1 MTELSRRSLLAGAG
15 TAGALTAGLS
25 SWGPISSARA
35 AAPQADKQAPGFY
48 RYKVGTTEITVVTDG
63 LNQFPLPDDFV
74 TNMKKE
80 EVQAGL
86 AAAYMDKNIFFN
98 PYNPIVINTGSK
110 LVLVDTGTGEA
121 AYTQSK
127 GKIGQLLTNL
137 AAAGLDPKAFDAV
150 IISHYHGDHINGLIK
165 ADNTVAFPNAEI
177 LVPAK
182 EHAFWMDDGE
192 MSRAPKGRMET
203 NFKNVRR
210 VFNDDVK
217 KRVRTYEW
225 DKDVI
230 PGMLAV
236 GTPGHSTGH
245 TSFVVSSGSDKV
257 FVQSDMTHVPF
268 LFVRNPG
275 WHAFYDQD
283 PVMAEATRRKNLD
296 MLAAERMLVQGFHFP
311 FPSHAYV
318 EKNGNAYREVMAPW
332 KPVI

>member
-1 MTELSRRSLLAGAG
+1 MTTLNRRSLLAGAA
-15 TAGALTAGLS
+15 TVGALIGGGA
-25 SWGPISSARA
+25 ISSVRA
-35 AAPQADKQAPGFY
+35 AAPPVGKQAPGFY
-48 RYKVGTTEITVVTDG
+48 RYKVGSIEVTVVTDG

-74 TNMKKE
+74 SNMKKE

-86 AAAYMDKNIFFN
+86 AAAYMDQNIFFN

-110 LVLVDTGTGEA
+110 LVLVDTGTGEG

-137 AAAGLDPKAFDAV
+137 KAAGFDPAAFDAV

-165 ADNTVAFPNAEI
+165 ADNAVAFPNAEI
-177 LVPAK
+177 LVPAN
-182 EHAFWMDDGE
+182 EHKFWMDDGE
-192 MSRAPKGRMET
+192 MSQAPKGRMET
-203 NFKNVRR
+203 NFKNARR
-210 VFNDDVK
+210 VFNADVM
-217 KRVRTYEW
+217 KRLRTYEW

-245 TSFVVSSGSDKV
+245 TSYVLSSGAAKV
-257 FVQSDMTHVPF
+257 FIQSDLTHVPF

-275 WHAFYDQD
+275 WPAFYDQD

-296 MLAAERMLVQGFHFP
+296 MLASERMMVQGFHFP
-311 FPSHAYV
+311 FPSHGYI
-318 EKNGNAYREVMAPW
+318 EKNGSGFRDIMAAWNPSF
-332 KPVI
+332 

>member
-1 MTELSRRSLLAGAG
+1 MTQLTRRAALLG
-15 TAGALTAGLS
+15 TASAALLPAVATA
-25 SWGPISSARA
+25 PAFA
-35 AAPQADKQAPGFY
+35 AAPPAGKQAPGFY
-48 RYKVGTTEITVVTDG
+48 RYKVGSIEVTVVTDG

-74 TNMKKE
+74 SNMKKE

-110 LVLVDTGTGEA
+110 LVLVDTGTGEG

-137 AAAGLDPKAFDAV
+137 SAAGFEPGAFDAV

-165 ADNTVAFPNAEI
+165 ADNAVAFPNAEI
-177 LVPAK
+177 LVPAL
-182 EHAFWMDDGE
+182 EHKFWMDDGE

-210 VFNDDVK
+210 VFNADVM
-217 KRVRTYEW
+217 KRLQTYEW

-245 TSFVVSSGSDKV
+245 TSYVLSSGSGKV
-257 FVQSDMTHVPF
+257 FIQSDMTHVPF

-283 PVMAEATRRKNLD
+283 PVMAEATRRRNLD
-296 MLAAERMLVQGFHFP
+296 MLASERMMVQGFHFP
-311 FPSHAYV
+311 FPSHGYV
-318 EKNGNAYREVMAPW
+318 EKNGNGFREIMAAWNPS
-332 KPVI
+332 I

>member
-1 MTELSRRSLLAGAG
+1 MTTLNRRSLLAGA
-15 TAGALTAGLS
+15 TTIGALTA
-25 SWGPISSARA
+25 WGPIASVRA
-35 AAPQADKQAPGFY
+35 AAPPVGKQAPGFY

-74 TNMKKE
+74 TNIKKE

-86 AAAYMDKNIFFN
+86 AAAYMDRNIFFN

-110 LVLVDTGTGEA
+110 LVLVDTGTGEGA
-121 AYTQSK
+121 FASSK
-127 GKIGQLLTNL
+127 GKIGQLQSNL
-137 AAAGLDPKAFDAV
+137 AAAGLEPGAFDAV

-165 ADNTVAFPNAEI
+165 ADNAVAFPNAEI
-177 LVPAK
+177 LVPAI
-182 EHAFWMDDGE
+182 EHKFWMDDGE

-210 VFNDDVK
+210 VFNADVM

-230 PGMLAV
+230 PGMKAV

-245 TSFVVSSGSDKV
+245 TSFVLSSGADKL
-257 FVQSDMTHVPF
+257 FIQSDMTHVPF

-283 PVMAEATRRKNLD
+283 PAAAEATRRKMLD
-296 MLAAERMLVQGFHFP
+296 MLASERMMVQGFHFP
-311 FPSHAYV
+311 FPSHGYV
-318 EKNGNAYREVMAPW
+318 EKNGNGFREVMAAWNPS
-332 KPVI
+332 I